1 MALKTFTTADGS
13 ANQALVT
20 NGSGVL
26 SFATPSAGITE
37 ADAWRINANI
47 TFTNEGS
54 SFVTTNWERVDSDG
68 FDKIGTGLSE
78 SSGVFSFPST
88 GYYFINHFS
97 NFATTAARTYVSL
110 NLWVTLDNSNY
121 TYATLNYLNLHANN
135 TYGSN
140 SASFLIKVTDTANIK
155 FKFACDRSETVSLEG
170 NTSIS
175 LNGFT
180 CIKLAGV

>member
-26 SFATPSAGITE
+26 SFAAVGGGLSE
-37 ADAWRINANI
+37 ADAWRINTNM
-47 TFTNEGS
+47 TFTNPGTT
-54 SFVTTNWERVDSDG
+54 FVTSNWERVDTDG

-88 GYYFINHFS
+88 GYYYITHFS
-97 NFATTAARTYVSL
+97 NFSTSNARLYVSL
-110 NLWVTLDNSNY
+110 NLHVTLDNSTY
-121 TYATLNYLNLHANN
+121 TYATINYGNLYDVSSY
-135 TYGSN
+135 TSN
-140 SASFLIKVTDTANIK
+140 SASFIIKVTNTANIK
-155 FKFACDRSETVSLEG
+155 FKFQVDRSESVQLEG
-170 NTSIS
+170 SSTQS
-175 LNGFT
+175 LSGFT